1 MALNDSQQKA
11 YKVIERFLRSDDIF
25 MCLSGA
31 AGFGKSFLLNEV
43 ANDLTG
49 KIATKNSILGVGSRV
64 HAMKMTAS
72 TNKAASL
79 LVNAQTIYKFLGLY
93 IWKDY
98 KNNTTML
105 KQKMNH
111 KVESD
116 VVVVVDEAS
125 MLSTQ
130 LMKKMEEMAPEFNLK
145 FILSGDICQLLSVEE
160 SMDVFDQGYP
170 LAELTEPMRQD
181 KESHL
186 YQQCCKLR
194 TAVEG
199 TPGTIRTGAGVRV
212 ITRAQFDANLGRF
225 NWDDTMVVT
234 YTNAA
239 AIACNKDVRAAIG
252 HSADWT
258 IGDTVLTR
266 TFHEPSGTP
275 IEARLTIHSIAP
287 EMLVYDCQVLPI
299 TFTNGV
305 EALVSMNMNQVKKAI
320 KVARGSADWD
330 VVKQLSEHILDIRD
344 AYSGTTFVAQGSSFG
359 SVIVDWK
366 DINKCWDRN
375 TRDRLKYTAFTR
387 ARKQV
392 YIIKD

>member
-1 MALNDSQQKA
+1 MALNDSQQAA
-11 YKVIERFLRSDDIF
+11 YKVIEKFLRSDDVF

-31 AGFGKSFLLNEV
+31 AGFGKSFLLNEI
-43 ANDLTG
+43 ANDITG
-49 KIATKNSILGVGSRV
+49 KLATKNSVLGIGSRV
-64 HAMKMTAS
+64 KAMRMTAS

-98 KNNTTML
+98 KNNESVL
-105 KQKMNH
+105 KQKKNF
-111 KVESD
+111 KVEQD
-116 VVVVVDEAS
+116 VVVTVDEAS
-125 MLSTQ
+125 MLSTA
-130 LMKKMEEMAPEFNLK
+130 LMKKMEEMAPKFNLK

-170 LAELTEPMRQD
+170 LAELTEPRRQD
-181 KESHL
+181 KDSHL
-186 YQQCCKLR
+186 FRQCCVLR
-194 TAVEG
+194 DAVEG
-199 TPGTIRTGAGVRV
+199 TPGTIKTGPGVRV
-212 ITRAQFDANLGRF
+212 ITRAQFDANIRRF
-225 NWDDTMVVT
+225 DWNDTMVVS
-234 YTNAA
+234 YMNAA
-239 AIACNKDVRAAIG
+239 AIACNKAVRAALG
-252 HSADWT
+252 HGPDWT

-287 EMLVYDCQVLPI
+287 EMLVHDCQVLPV

-305 EALVSMNMNQVKKAI
+305 EALVAMNMYQVKKAI
-320 KVARGSADWD
+320 KLARSLAEWD
-330 VVKQLSEHILDIRD
+330 IVKQLSEHILDIRD
-344 AYSGTTFVAQGSSFG
+344 AYSGTVHTAQGSSFS
-359 SVIVDWK
+359 SVIVDWT

-387 ARKQV
+387 ARTQV

>member
-1 MALNDSQQKA
+1 MALNDGQQKA
-11 YKVIERFLRSDDIF
+11 YKVIEKFLRSDDVF

-31 AGFGKSFLLNEV
+31 AGFGKSYLLNEV
-43 ANDLTG
+43 ANDITG
-49 KIATKNSILGVGSRV
+49 KIATKNSVLGVGSKVKGMR
-64 HAMKMTAS
+64 MTAS

-98 KNNTTML
+98 KNNETVL
-105 KQKMNH
+105 KQRKGYQ
-111 KVESD
+111 VERD
-116 VVVVVDEAS
+116 VAVVVDEAS
-125 MLSTQ
+125 MLSTA
-130 LMKKMEEMAPEFNLK
+130 LMKKMEQMAPEFNLK

-170 LAELTEPMRQD
+170 LAELTEPRRQD
-181 KESHL
+181 KDSHL
-186 YQQCCKLR
+186 FRQCCTLR
-194 TAVEG
+194 SAVEG
-199 TPGTIRTGAGVRV
+199 NPGTIKTGSGVRV
-212 ITRAQFDANLGRF
+212 ITRAQFDANMRRF
-225 NWDDTMVVT
+225 DWNDTMVVSYMNT
-234 YTNAA
+234 AA
-239 AIACNKDVRAAIG
+239 VACNKAVRAALG
-252 HSADWT
+252 HGADWA

-275 IEARLTIHSIAP
+275 IEARLTIQSIAP

-305 EALVSMNMNQVKKAI
+305 EALVSMNMNQVKRAI
-320 KVARGSADWD
+320 KEARSTADWD

-344 AYSGTTFVAQGSSFG
+344 AYSGTVHTAQGSSFG
-359 SVIVDWK
+359 SVIIDWT